1 MADEFFN
8 RTVAALAAAG
18 IDSPRL
24 EARIL
29 LAHVTGME
37 SNVYDPGRKLS
48 PRQMSEAGWLLERR
62 LAHEPLDKV
71 IGRRDFYKY
80 RFVVNREVLSPRPD
94 SETLVEAA
102 AELIA
107 EHRLSSLLELGV
119 GSGCLLLSLLADCPG
134 TRGVGADISPAALAV
149 AAENACR
156 LKVEDRLRLVEF
168 DYFKDVFS
176 ERFDLIVS
184 NPPYIPSADVAS
196 LFDLPFYA

>member
-80 RFVVNREVLSPRPD
+80 RFVVNREVLSPRPFCD
-94 SETLVEAA
+94 S
-102 AELIA
+102 
-107 EHRLSSLLELGV
+107 
-119 GSGCLLLSLLADCPG
+119 
-134 TRGVGADISPAALAV
+134 
-149 AAENACR
+149 
-156 LKVEDRLRLVEF
+156 
-168 DYFKDVFS
+168 VF
-176 ERFDLIVS
+176 V
-184 NPPYIPSADVAS
+184 V
-196 LFDLPFYA
+196 